1 MNKNLGFINEPSLP
15 RAIFKKGI
23 YDSTLDGS
31 KVTVEHAV
39 YYIYLDMPKPNAFFD
54 GRPEPTGKYFYP
66 SSLTDKIK
74 EYTDKGYDVW
84 VRGKG
89 KNNIK

>member
-1 MNKNLGFINEPSLP
+1 
-15 RAIFKKGI
+15 
-23 YDSTLDGS
+23 
-31 KVTVEHAV
+31 
-39 YYIYLDMPKPNAFFD
+39 MPKPNAFFD

-66 SSLTDKIK
+66 SSLNDKIK

>member
-15 RAIFKKGI
+15 RAIFKKAI
-23 YDSTLDGS
+23 RDSTLDSS
-31 KVTVEHAV
+31 KAAV
-39 YYIYLDMPKPNAFFD
+39 YYIYLDMPKPNAYFD

-66 SSLTDKIK
+66 SSLTDKVK

-84 VRGKG
+84 VPSKW
-89 KNNIK
+89 K